1 MKNNTYKQDK
11 NFKDL
16 TFSKGELLTQQDLD
30 IIESR
35 STTFYMQDEEYER
48 WLSEEFSSTI
58 FVKFEDGELFDE
70 ENMYL

>member
-35 STTFYMQDEEYER
+35 SSTFYMQDEEYER